1 MSKLAARM
9 FLCSG
14 PAILWG
20 IAFGLAFRSPEL
32 AAIVFVAAFCFG
44 LHVTTDKPEV
54 RDDE

>member
-1 MSKLAARM
+1 MSKLAARL
-9 FLCSG
+9 FFCSG

-20 IAFGLAFRSPEL
+20 LAFGLAFRSPEL

-44 LHVTTDKPEV
+44 LQVTTDKPEV